1 MIMADKERVK
11 IVIPG
16 DDPAQCAG
24 SQHLE
29 KLKPYGDVKLYSDRP
44 GSSAEKVAR
53 AKEADI
59 LINSRGVVSWGAE
72 EFNQLPNLKMIAT
85 CSIGTDM
92 FDLEAAKDK
101 GIIICNQ
108 PGRTAPVVAEHM
120 FGLMFAAAK
129 RVAYFTAGVKEGKWL
144 RMDNMMVQGK
154 TLGIVGT
161 GAIGAEMARLGRAIG
176 MNVVAWTYNPT
187 PERAEKLGVTFVEL
201 DELLQKAD
209 IISLHVKLTD
219 DSNGLIGKRELG
231 MMKPGAIL
239 LNGARGAVVDT
250 DALVDALNAGHL
262 GGVGIDVYD
271 QEPVPPDYPLLACE
285 QVVLTPHCADMT
297 PEGVDLLNSGAVE
310 NIIAYLEGK
319 PQNRVT

>member
-1 MIMADKERVK
+1 MPDKERVK

-16 DDPAQCAG
+16 DDPVQCAG
-24 SQHLE
+24 SPHLE

-129 RVAYFTAGVKEGKWL
+129 RAAYFTAGVKEGKWL

-176 MNVVAWTYNPT
+176 MNVIAWTYNPSQ
-187 PERAEKLGVTFVEL
+187 ERAEKLGVTFVEL

-231 MMKPGAIL
+231 LMKPGAIL

-250 DALVDALNAGHL
+250 GALVDALNTGHL

-310 NIIAYLEGK
+310 NIIAYMEGRT
-319 PQNRVT
+319 QNRVT

>member
-1 MIMADKERVK
+1 MADKKRVK
-11 IVIPG
+11 IVVPG
-16 DDPAQCAG
+16 DDPAQCTG
-24 SQHLE
+24 SPHLE
-29 KLKPYGDVKLYSDRP
+29 KLKPYGDVELYTDRP
-44 GSSAEKVAR
+44 GSSAEKVER
-53 AKEADI
+53 VKDADI
-59 LINSRGVVSWGAE
+59 MINSRGVVTWGAE
-72 EFNQLPNLKMIAT
+72 EFNQLPNLKMITT

-129 RVAYFTAGVKEGKWL
+129 RAAFFTAGVKEGKWL

-154 TLGIVGT
+154 TMGIVGT

-176 MNVVAWTYNPT
+176 MKVIAWTYNPS

-201 DELLQKAD
+201 DELIRKAD

-219 DSNGLIGKRELG
+219 DSTGLIGKQELG

-239 LNGARGAVVDT
+239 LNGARGAVIDSP
-250 DALVDALNAGHL
+250 ALVDALNSGHL

-310 NIIAYLEGK
+310 NIITYLEGK

>member
-1 MIMADKERVK
+1 MADKERVK

-16 DDPAQCAG
+16 DDPIQCAG
-24 SQHLE
+24 SPHLE
-29 KLKPYGDVKLYSDRP
+29 KLKPYGDVQLYTDRP

-53 AKEADI
+53 AKDADI

-129 RVAYFTAGVKEGKWL
+129 RAAYFTAGVKEGKWL

-187 PERAEKLGVTFVEL
+187 QERAEKLGVTFVEL

-250 DALVDALNAGHL
+250 GALVDALNTGHL

-271 QEPVPPDYPLLACE
+271 QEPVPPDYPLLACK

-319 PQNRVT
+319 TQNRVT

>member
-1 MIMADKERVK
+1 MTDKERVK

-16 DDPAQCAG
+16 DDPVQCAG
-24 SQHLE
+24 SPHLE

-53 AKEADI
+53 AKDADI

-129 RVAYFTAGVKEGKWL
+129 RAAFFTAGVKEGKWL

-176 MNVVAWTYNPT
+176 MNVIAWTYNPSQ
-187 PERAEKLGVTFVEL
+187 ERAEKLGVTFVEL

-231 MMKPGAIL
+231 LMKPGAIL

-250 DALVDALNAGHL
+250 GALVDALNTGHL

-310 NIIAYLEGK
+310 NIIAYLEGR

>member
-1 MIMADKERVK
+1 MADKERVK

-16 DDPAQCAG
+16 DDPVQCAG
-24 SQHLE
+24 SPHLE
-29 KLKPYGDVKLYSDRP
+29 KLKPYGDVELYTDRP

-53 AKEADI
+53 AKDADI

-129 RVAYFTAGVKEGKWL
+129 RAAFFTAGVKEGKWL
-144 RMDNMMVQGK
+144 RKDNMMVQGK

-187 PERAEKLGVTFVEL
+187 QERAEKLGVTFVEL

-250 DALVDALNAGHL
+250 GALVDALNTGHL

-319 PQNRVT
+319 TQNRVT

>member
-1 MIMADKERVK
+1 MADKERVK

-16 DDPAQCAG
+16 DDPVQCAG
-24 SQHLE
+24 SPHLE
-29 KLKPYGDVKLYSDRP
+29 KLKPYGDVELYSDRP
-44 GSSAEKVAR
+44 ESSAEKVER
-53 AKEADI
+53 VKDADI
-59 LINSRGVVSWGAE
+59 IINSRGVVTWNAE

-92 FDLEAAKDK
+92 LDLEAAKDK

-129 RVAYFTAGVKEGKWL
+129 RAAYFTAGVKEGKWL

-176 MNVVAWTYNPT
+176 MNVIAWTYNPT
-187 PERAEKLGVTFVEL
+187 QERAEKLGVTFMEL

-250 DALVDALNAGHL
+250 DALVDALNTGNL

-319 PQNRVT
+319 PRNRVT

>member
-1 MIMADKERVK
+1 MADKKRAK
-11 IVIPG
+11 IVVPG
-16 DDPAQCAG
+16 DDPAQCTG
-24 SQHLE
+24 SPHLE
-29 KLKPYGDVKLYSDRP
+29 KLKPYGDVELYTDRP
-44 GSSAEKVAR
+44 GSSAEKVER
-53 AKEADI
+53 VKDADI
-59 LINSRGVVSWGAE
+59 MINSRGVVTWGAE
-72 EFNQLPNLKMIAT
+72 EFNQLPNLKMITT

-129 RVAYFTAGVKEGKWL
+129 RAAFFTAGVKEGKWL

-176 MNVVAWTYNPT
+176 MKVIAWTYNPS

-201 DELLQKAD
+201 DELIRKAD

-219 DSNGLIGKRELG
+219 DSTGLIGKQELG

-239 LNGARGAVVDT
+239 LNGARGAVIDT
-250 DALVDALNAGHL
+250 PALVDALNSGHL

-310 NIIAYLEGK
+310 NIITYLEGK

>member
-1 MIMADKERVK
+1 MADKKRAK
-11 IVIPG
+11 IVVPG
-16 DDPAQCAG
+16 DDPAQCTG
-24 SQHLE
+24 SPHLE
-29 KLKPYGDVKLYSDRP
+29 KLKPYGDVELYTDRP
-44 GSSAEKVAR
+44 GSSAEKVER
-53 AKEADI
+53 VKDADI
-59 LINSRGVVSWGAE
+59 MINSRGVVTWGAE
-72 EFNQLPNLKMIAT
+72 EFNQLPNLKMITT

-129 RVAYFTAGVKEGKWL
+129 RAAFFTAGVKEGKWL

-176 MNVVAWTYNPT
+176 MKVIAWTYNPS

-201 DELLQKAD
+201 DELIRKAD

-219 DSNGLIGKRELG
+219 DSTGLIGKQEFG

-239 LNGARGAVVDT
+239 LNGARGAVIDT
-250 DALVDALNAGHL
+250 PALVDALNSGHL

-310 NIIAYLEGK
+310 NIITYLEGK
-319 PQNRVT
+319 AQNRVT

>member
-1 MIMADKERVK
+1 MADNERIT

-16 DDPAQCAG
+16 DDPPQCSG
-24 SQHLE
+24 SPQLE
-29 KLKPYGDVKLYSDRP
+29 KLKPYGDVRLYTDRP
-44 GSSAEKVAR
+44 GSSAEKVER
-53 AKEADI
+53 VKDADI
-59 LINSRGVVSWGAE
+59 MINSRGVVSWGAE
-72 EFNQLPNLKMIAT
+72 EFDQLPNLKMIST

-92 FDLEAAKDK
+92 FDLEAAREK

-129 RVAYFTAGVKEGKWL
+129 RAAYFTAGVKEGKWL

-176 MNVVAWTYNPT
+176 MNVIAWTYNPS
-187 PERAEKLGVTFVEL
+187 PERAEKLGVTFMEL
-201 DELLQKAD
+201 DELLKKAD

-219 DSNGLIGKRELG
+219 DSNGLIGKREFG

-250 DALVDALNAGHL
+250 PALVDALNTGHL
-262 GGVGIDVYD
+262 GGAGIDVYD
-271 QEPVPPDYPLLACE
+271 QEPVPADYPLLSCE

>member
-1 MIMADKERVK
+1 MADKERVK

-16 DDPAQCAG
+16 DDPVQCAG
-24 SQHLE
+24 SPHLE
-29 KLKPYGDVKLYSDRP
+29 KLKPYGDVQLYADRP
-44 GSSAEKVAR
+44 GSSAEKVER
-53 AKEADI
+53 VKDADI
-59 LINSRGVVSWGAE
+59 IINSRGVVTWNAE

-92 FDLEAAKDK
+92 LDLEAAKDE

-129 RVAYFTAGVKEGKWL
+129 RAAYFTAGVKEGKWL
-144 RMDNMMVQGK
+144 RMDHMMVQGK
-154 TLGIVGT
+154 TLGLVGT

-176 MNVVAWTYNPT
+176 MNVIAWTYNPT
-187 PERAEKLGVTFVEL
+187 QERAEKLGVTFMEL

-250 DALVDALNAGHL
+250 DALVDALNTGNL

-319 PQNRVT
+319 TQNRVT

>member
-1 MIMADKERVK
+1 MGIKDRVR
-11 IVIPG
+11 IVVPG
-16 DDPAQCAG
+16 DDPVQIAG
-24 SQHLE
+24 SPRLDL
-29 KLKPYGDVKLYSDRP
+29 LKPYGDVVIYTDRP
-44 GSSAEKVAR
+44 QSSAEKVKR
-53 AKEADI
+53 AKDADI
-59 LINSRGVVSWGAE
+59 LINTRGVVSWGAE
-72 EFNQLPNLKMIAT
+72 EFKHLRKLKMIST

-92 FDLEAAKDK
+92 FDLDAAKK
-101 GIIICNQ
+101 QEIIICNQ

-129 RVAYFTAGVKEGKWL
+129 RVAFFTAGMKEGKWQ

-176 MNVVAWTYNPT
+176 MDVIAWTYNPS
-187 PERAEKLGVTFVEL
+187 PERAKRLGVVYMEL
-201 DELLQKAD
+201 DELLKTAD
-209 IISLHVKLTD
+209 IVSLHVKLTD
-219 DSNGLIGKRELG
+219 DSIKLLGKRELG

-250 DALVDALNAGHL
+250 DALVDALHSGHL

-271 QEPVPPDYPLLACE
+271 HEPVPPDYPLLSCE

-310 NIIAYLEGK
+310 NVIAYLEGK

>member
-1 MIMADKERVK
+1 MADKKRVK

-16 DDPAQCAG
+16 DDPVQCAG
-24 SQHLE
+24 SPHLE
-29 KLKPYGDVKLYSDRP
+29 KLKPYGDVQLYADRP
-44 GSSAEKVAR
+44 ESSAEKVER
-53 AKEADI
+53 VKDADI
-59 LINSRGVVSWGAE
+59 IINSRGVVTWNAE

-92 FDLEAAKDK
+92 LDLEAAKDK

-129 RVAYFTAGVKEGKWL
+129 RAAYFTAGLKEGKWL

-176 MNVVAWTYNPT
+176 MNVIAWTYNPSQ
-187 PERAEKLGVTFVEL
+187 ERAEKLGVTFVQL

-239 LNGARGAVVDT
+239 LNGARGAVIDT
-250 DALVDALNAGHL
+250 GALVDALNTGNL

-319 PQNRVT
+319 TQNRVT

>member
-1 MIMADKERVK
+1 MAT
-11 IVIPG
+11 IL
-16 DDPAQCAG
+16 
-24 SQHLE
+24 SL
-29 KLKPYGDVKLYSDRP
+29 
-44 GSSAEKVAR
+44 
-53 AKEADI
+53 I
-59 LINSRGVVSWGAE
+59 LIPTLRKLGVSTPTLTEKNNALHALYRMLSSWGAE

-92 FDLEAAKDK
+92 FALEAAKDK

-129 RVAYFTAGVKEGKWL
+129 RAAYFTAGVKEGKWL

-154 TLGIVGT
+154 TLGVVGT
-161 GAIGAEMARLGRAIG
+161 GAIGAELARLGRAIG
-176 MNVVAWTYNPT
+176 MNVIAWTYNPSQ
-187 PERAEKLGVTFVEL
+187 ERAEKLGVTFVGL
-201 DELLQKAD
+201 DELLQEAD

-231 MMKPGAIL
+231 LMKPGAIL

-250 DALVDALNAGHL
+250 GALVDALNSGHL

-310 NIIAYLEGK
+310 NIIAYLEGRI
-319 PQNRVT
+319 QNRVT

>member
-1 MIMADKERVK
+1 MADKNRVK

-16 DDPAQCAG
+16 DDPVQCAG
-24 SQHLE
+24 SPHLE

-129 RVAYFTAGVKEGKWL
+129 RAAFFTAGVKEGKWL

-176 MNVVAWTYNPT
+176 MNVIAWTYNPS

-239 LNGARGAVVDT
+239 LNGARGAVIDT
-250 DALVDALNAGHL
+250 GALVDALNTGNL

-271 QEPVPPDYPLLACE
+271 QEPVPPDYPLLTCE

-319 PQNRVT
+319 TQNRVT